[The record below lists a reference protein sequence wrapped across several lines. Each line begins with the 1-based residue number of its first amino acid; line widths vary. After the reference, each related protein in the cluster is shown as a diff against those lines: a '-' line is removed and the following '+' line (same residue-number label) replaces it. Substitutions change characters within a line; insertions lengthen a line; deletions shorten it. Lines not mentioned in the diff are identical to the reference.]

1 MTLRG
6 GFPPFSPCAI
16 LRRNAP
22 SCYTLAQVTP
32 KHRLWESNSA
42 SRNEET
48 VLRVFRRALS
58 HGAKVVGVRSLL
70 WDLSRGCEN
79 PVGRT
84 YETSVDRWFYVD
96 RHVPDVRHQ
105 WVDGLRGGMPS
116 GSGYYKTEILMKCR
130 KCQRCIKARARM
142 WSMRAVQEVKAAP
155 RTWLL
160 TLTLAGEA
168 RTRFLYQERLR
179 MQRRGWLHQDFDDAR
194 DYRLVAGKMLKELT
208 LMWKRLRKAGH
219 RFRYLAVVEYHKDGF
234 PHIHALVH
242 CADTMTY
249 RAVAGDWP
257 HGFAHAKLANDSA
270 AAYVTKYVTK
280 DLTRLRAS
288 LGYGRRS

>member
-1 MTLRG
+1 MTRDG
-6 GFPPFSPCAI
+6 GFPPSLSLCNY
-16 LRRNAP
+16 RREAP

-32 KHRLWESNSA
+32 MPRHWESNSA

-48 VLRVFRRALS
+48 TLRVFRRALVS
-58 HGAKVVGVRSLL
+58 GAKVVGVRSLL

-84 YETSVDRWFYVD
+84 YETSVDRWFYRD
-96 RHVPDVRHQ
+96 RHVPNVLYQ
-105 WVDGLRGGMPS
+105 WVDGLRGGMPA
-116 GSGYYKTEILMKCR
+116 GPGFYRVELLMKCR

-142 WSMRAVQEVKAAP
+142 WSMRARQEIKSHE

-160 TLTLAGEA
+160 TLTLSGES
-168 RTRFLYQERLR
+168 RTNFLYAERLR
-179 MQRRGWLHQDFDDAR
+179 KQRRGWLHQDFDEAR
-194 DYRLVAGKMLKELT
+194 DYRLIAGKMLKELT
-208 LMWKRLRKAGH
+208 LMWKRLRKQGH

-234 PHIHALVH
+234 PHVHALVH

-249 RAVAGDWP
+249 RAVTGEWP
-257 HGFAHAKLANDSA
+257 HGFSHAKLADGDA

-288 LGYGRRS
+288 LKYGRRS